1 MERISEETEDGD
13 DNRHACNGS
22 RRKALRQGRSPEPS
36 PAWRPKLSAVKMMRC
51 DRAEAVMN
59 LLGRDASKEDCL
71 REAEEQTHRFCD
83 ELVTTYACDRPEK
96 ERLSIDEV
104 ARFLLS
110 SGS

>member
-1 MERISEETEDGD
+1 
-13 DNRHACNGS
+13 
-22 RRKALRQGRSPEPS
+22 
-36 PAWRPKLSAVKMMRC
+36 
-51 DRAEAVMN
+51 MN